1 MGRMINS
8 GVDVLRKSVMNL
20 GDQHVQARGWHAQE
34 ASAWNTE
41 FRRSTDQVSLN
52 QWFKRKRGGGASCAP
67 KRHMLRQT
75 DIRWKDLTQIQ
86 CRAWHSCHL
95 FPTFILG
102 SLCWAELCHKHLPS
116 KTPGDYFML
125 GLYLYVLFY
134 QSFFWGV
141 CLEVWAIVMACY
153 FEEFPICL
161 SISLLSKTL
170 LLDDCV
176 DPISLATSLGS

>member
-86 CRAWHSCHL
+86 CREHGIHVTSSQ
-95 FPTFILG
+95 P
-102 SLCWAELCHKHLPS
+102 
-116 KTPGDYFML
+116 
-125 GLYLYVLFY
+125 
-134 QSFFWGV
+134 FFWVV
-141 CLEVWAIVMACY
+141 CVGQSSVISTCHPKPRAI
-153 FEEFPICL
+153 ILCL
-161 SISLLSKTL
+161 GFTCMFFSISLFFGVFVWKYEQ
-170 LLDDCV
+170 
-176 DPISLATSLGS
+176 